1 MTADWAPGSWVS
13 KPIKQDVAYDDAEG
27 VNAALAKLQKL
38 PPLVTTQEIVS
49 LKKHLK
55 NVALGKAF
63 VLQGGDCAELFD
75 YCNQDM
81 IEAKVKLLLQMSL
94 VLIWGTY
101 ALAFPHRRAHLTN
114 HQQAQI
120 DPSSGLRELQ
130 ANSPSHGRVPWKS
143 STV

>member
-1 MTADWAPGSWVS
+1 MLISYCHCNSANVSAWKS
-13 KPIKQDVAYDDAEG
+13 KPIKQDVVYSDSDG
-27 VNAALAKLQKL
+27 VQSALDKLQKL
-38 PPLVTTQEIVS
+38 PPLVTTQEIHN

-94 VLIWGTY
+94 ILIWGELLYLLLFLIAVADGQRCEQAGRPYWTY
-101 ALAFPHRRAHLTN
+101 CWTIR
-114 HQQAQI
+114 
-120 DPSSGLRELQ
+120 
-130 ANSPSHGRVPWKS
+130 
-143 STV
+143 

>member
-1 MTADWAPGSWVS
+1 MLASYCHCNAVNLSAWKS
-13 KPIKQDVAYDDAEG
+13 KPIKQDVVYSDSDG
-27 VNAALAKLQKL
+27 VQSALNKLQKL
-38 PPLVTTQEIVS
+38 PPLVTTQEIHS

-94 VLIWGTY
+94 VLIWGE
-101 ALAFPHRRAHLTN
+101 
-114 HQQAQI
+114 
-120 DPSSGLRELQ
+120 LRYPVYDMAM
-130 ANSPSHGRVPWKS
+130 ANCCRCQ
-143 STV
+143 